1 MLNLIMQ
8 ISAEFQEEKIKNKL
22 NKKLSAKK
30 IVWKEKELNKKH
42 IQSLTKKFKL
52 SPIISQ
58 LLIARG
64 VEPKNFNN
72 YFDPKIKDIMP
83 DPFVLEDMK
92 LATSKIID
100 YKTKKKN
107 WDFWRL

>member
-42 IQSLTKKFKL
+42 ILSLTKKFKL
-52 SPIISQ
+52 IQ
-58 LLIARG
+58 LSL
-64 VEPKNFNN
+64 N
-72 YFDPKIKDIMP
+72 Y
-83 DPFVLEDMK
+83 
-92 LATSKIID
+92 
-100 YKTKKKN
+100 
-107 WDFWRL
+107 